1 MLKKILYFIKQTDWF
16 LLGPIIVLVCFSL
29 AEIYSISLGQT
40 GADLVF
46 FRKQIAFVIIGII
59 LYFVLSAFDFHHFFS
74 YSNYL
79 YIFGIVLLV
88 AVLIFG
94 ETINGTR
101 GWFSIFGF
109 GLQPVELI
117 KIILIICLGRY
128 FSKESVTIR
137 PLRHFLISGATMAL
151 CLLLVLAQPDFGSA
165 ALLFAIWIVFVAAV
179 GFEKKYLLFIG
190 IGLVIVFAIGW
201 QFVFKDYQRERLL
214 SFMKPSATSTHY
226 NVRQAIIA
234 VGAGGLYGR
243 GLGFGSQSQ
252 LKFLPEA
259 NTDFIF
265 AVVAEE
271 LGLIGVLMVI
281 GCFALILYRLISY
294 LPHIRNYFGSLIIIG
309 GVGLIFIE
317 MFINIGMNIGILPVV
332 GIPLPFVS
340 YGGSALL
347 AHLGLAG
354 IMQNIISRSAAKR

>member
-1 MLKKILYFIKQTDWF
+1 MLRKFFLFIKQIDWF
-16 LLGPIIVLVCFSL
+16 LLGPIIILVCFSL
-29 AEIYSISLGQT
+29 AEIYSISLGQS
-40 GADLVF
+40 GADLLF
-46 FRKQIAFVIIGII
+46 FKKQVVFVIIGII
-59 LYFVLSAFDFHHFFS
+59 LYFIVSSFDFHHWYS

-79 YIFGIVLLV
+79 YIIGIILLV

-94 ETINGTR
+94 QTINGTK
-101 GWFSIFGF
+101 GWFYLFGL
-109 GLQPVELI
+109 GLQPVEII
-117 KIILIICLGRY
+117 KIILIITLARY
-128 FSKESVTIR
+128 FSKGSVSIR
-137 PLRHFLISGATMAL
+137 PLRYFLVSASLVAL
-151 CLLLVLAQPDFGSA
+151 AVLLVLVQPDFGSA
-165 ALLFAIWIVFVAAV
+165 ALLFVIWLIFVAAV
-179 GFEKKYLLFIG
+179 GFRKKYLLFIG
-190 IGLVIVFAIGW
+190 FGLLCTFVFAW
-201 QFVFKDYQRERLL
+201 QFVFKDYQRQRLI
-214 SFMKPSATSTHY
+214 SFVRPSATSTHY

-234 VGAGGLYGR
+234 VGAGGLSGR

-265 AVVAEE
+265 AVIAEE

-281 GCFALILYRLISY
+281 GCFVLILYRLISY

-317 MFINIGMNIGILPVV
+317 MFINIGMNIGILPVI

>member
-1 MLKKILYFIKQTDWF
+1 MFKKILFFLKQIDWF

-29 AEIYSISLGQT
+29 AEIYSISLGQS
-40 GADLVF
+40 GADLLF
-46 FRKQIAFVIIGII
+46 FRKQIIFVIIGII
-59 LYFVLSAFDFHHFFS
+59 LYFVLSTFDFHHFFS

-79 YIFGIVLLV
+79 YVIGIVILIS
-88 AVLIFG
+88 VLIFG
-94 ETINGTR
+94 QTINGTR
-101 GWFSIFGF
+101 GWFSILGF

-117 KIILIICLGRY
+117 KIILIICLARY
-128 FSKESVTIR
+128 FSKGSVSIR
-137 PLRHFLISGATMAL
+137 PLRHFLISGSAVAF
-151 CLLLVLAQPDFGSA
+151 CILLVLAQPDFGSA
-165 ALLFAIWIVFVAAV
+165 ALLFAIWLVFVAAV
-179 GFEKKYLLFIG
+179 GFEKKYLIFIG
-190 IGLVIVFAIGW
+190 VGLVIMFAIAW
-201 QFVFKDYQRERLL
+201 QFVFKDYQRERLV
-214 SFMKPSATSTHY
+214 SFLQPSAASTHY

-265 AVVAEE
+265 AVIAEE

-281 GCFALILYRLISY
+281 GCFALILYRLISF

-317 MFINIGMNIGILPVV
+317 MFINIGMNIGILPVI

>member
-1 MLKKILYFIKQTDWF
+1 MLKKLFFLFKQIDWF

-29 AEIYSISLGQT
+29 VEIYSISLGQT

-46 FRKQIAFVIIGII
+46 FRKQVAFVIVGII
-59 LYFVLSAFDFHHFFS
+59 LYLVLSAFDFHHFFS

-79 YIFGIVLLV
+79 YIGGILLLV
-88 AVLIFG
+88 LVLIFG

-101 GWFSIFGF
+101 GWFYIFGF
-109 GLQPVELI
+109 GLQPVELV
-117 KIILIICLGRY
+117 KIILIISLARY

-137 PLRHFLISGATMAL
+137 PLRHFIISAATMAF
-151 CLLLVLAQPDFGSA
+151 CAVLVLLQPDFGSA
-165 ALLFAIWIVFVAAV
+165 ALLFAIWLVFVAGV

-190 IGLVIVFAIGW
+190 IGLVIVFALAW
-201 QFVFKDYQRERLL
+201 QFVFKDYQRDRLL
-214 SFMKPSATSTHY
+214 SFLQPSATSTHY

-265 AVVAEE
+265 AVIAEE

-281 GCFALILYRLISY
+281 GCFALILYRLILY

-347 AHLGLAG
+347 AHMGLAG